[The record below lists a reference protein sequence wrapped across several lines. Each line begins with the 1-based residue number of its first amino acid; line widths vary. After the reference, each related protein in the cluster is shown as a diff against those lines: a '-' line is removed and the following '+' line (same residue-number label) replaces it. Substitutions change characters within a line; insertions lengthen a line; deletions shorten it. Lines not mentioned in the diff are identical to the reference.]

1 MLSPKDKFKEI
12 DGSITHLEDSL
23 TELKKLLKSLQQVC
37 DSLSDDRKIRDA
49 KIGTFEENLKDVTK
63 LLKEVQVEQQQL
75 KDDQAKLRSESTKD
89 AKEFKAQVGSLTTS
103 ICTTKKE
110 LQQEQQR
117 LAKT

>member
-1 MLSPKDKFKEI
+1 MIEKFQLEFKLESAQQMYKEN
-12 DGSITHLEDSL
+12 LE
-23 TELKKLLKSLQQVC
+23 TY
-37 DSLSDDRKIRDA
+37 
-49 KIGTFEENLKDVTK
+49 EENIKKVIK

-75 KDDQAKLRSESTKD
+75 KDDQAILRSESTKH

-110 LQQEQQR
+110 LQQEQQL